1 MTYENFSSEEYEK
14 KVSADY
20 YEIQD
25 NSIKWNKVT
34 RSTPGEVR
42 KQFDAPIKDFE
53 IQYDLTISNIEDYG
67 EKNRHLITT
76 LKLWKES
83 STILSTY
90 IAERKNTNECR
101 LVFFQRKNK
110 QNVFVYNTINLELN
124 IRYHITIK
132 KKQNEFNIIVKR
144 YDNNRVVDKSPNL
157 IGDDDS
163 YNDIILTQGLNFE
176 TDSND
181 SSSGLLENLCVTR
194 FEIEK
199 GVEEPPNK
207 AFISFCYVS
216 GNDFA
221 EHLDKGLGKNK
232 IPTFYSE
239 RHIDMGE
246 NWEDKI
252 VENVKNSK
260 FVIFIMT
267 PGYYLSRVIR
277 REISLALEWG
287 KLITFKHKGL
297 DDKHL
302 CAELTDDYT
311 KQGTDKPIII
321 DFRKEQIAEFNTK
334 DDLFRKV
341 YYELDKFGWF
351 DHLSICERIKDLK
364 EYEIYNK

>member
-132 KKQNEFNIIVKR
+132 KSR
-144 YDNNRVVDKSPNL
+144 MS
-157 IGDDDS
+157 
-163 YNDIILTQGLNFE
+163 LT
-176 TDSND
+176 S
-181 SSSGLLENLCVTR
+181 
-194 FEIEK
+194 
-199 GVEEPPNK
+199 
-207 AFISFCYVS
+207 
-216 GNDFA
+216 
-221 EHLDKGLGKNK
+221 
-232 IPTFYSE
+232 
-239 RHIDMGE
+239 
-246 NWEDKI
+246 
-252 VENVKNSK
+252 
-260 FVIFIMT
+260 
-267 PGYYLSRVIR
+267 
-277 REISLALEWG
+277 
-287 KLITFKHKGL
+287 
-297 DDKHL
+297 
-302 CAELTDDYT
+302 
-311 KQGTDKPIII
+311 
-321 DFRKEQIAEFNTK
+321 
-334 DDLFRKV
+334 
-341 YYELDKFGWF
+341 
-351 DHLSICERIKDLK
+351 
-364 EYEIYNK
+364 